1 MSKITQIYNEYVDIV
16 RSDMPQAKKSAQDML
31 DYILNSTAKYHGRC
45 VKSLHVPKLITDEEV
60 ELFKNLVTTLYGIFD
75 KVIAEYMVN
84 SEYRK
89 LFGFDKRLEELIMRK
104 PVYSSNIPIARV
116 DIFLD
121 ENTHDFKFCEFNT
134 DGTSAMNEDRELCK
148 AVAVTQA
155 FRKFTEKHRVRTFE
169 LFDSWVD
176 AATDIYRDYC
186 SRKNIVAHK
195 ATVCITDFME
205 SATENEFN
213 IFREAFEN
221 AGYNAYVCEIREL
234 RHHDGK
240 LYTPDGHVIDIVY
253 RRAVTSDIMAH
264 YDEVTQFIDAVK
276 EEDVCLLGDFR
287 TQIVHNKMIYKVLHD
302 DMTKKLLT
310 DDEQSYVEAHVPYT
324 VVFNDESLGRKYSD
338 TTLGE
343 AVTGNREGW
352 IIKPEDSYGSKGVH
366 AGVECTQ
373 EEWENFLK
381 ENINKGYILQE
392 FVHPYKTENVDFSKD
407 DDWHLYSNLTGLFVY
422 NGKFAGVYSRISACE
437 MISTQYSE
445 MSIPTFVVEA

>member
-1 MSKITQIYNEYVDIV
+1 MSRITQIYNEYVDIV
-16 RSDMPQAKKSAQDML
+16 KGDMPQAEKSAQDML

-45 VKSLHVPKLITDEEV
+45 VKSLHVPKLITHEEV
-60 ELFKNLVTTLYGIFD
+60 ELFQELVTTLYGIFD
-75 KVIAEYMVN
+75 KVIAEYMAN
-84 SEYRK
+84 PEYRK
-89 LFGFDKRLEELIMRK
+89 LFGFDRRLEELILRK

-121 ENTHDFKFCEFNT
+121 ENTHEFKFCEFNT

-148 AVAVTQA
+148 AVSVTAA
-155 FRKFTEKHRVRTFE
+155 FKEFTKRHRVSTFE
-169 LFDSWVD
+169 LFDSWVE
-176 AATDIYRDYC
+176 AATGIYRDYC
-186 SRKNIVAHK
+186 TQKNIAPHK
-195 ATVCITDFME
+195 AAVCITDFME

-213 IFREAFEN
+213 IFREAFEK
-221 AGYNAYVCEIREL
+221 AGYDAYVCEIREL

-302 DMTKKLLT
+302 DMTGKLLT
-310 DDEQSYVEAHVPYT
+310 DGEKEYVAAHVPYT
-324 VVFNDESLGRKYSD
+324 VVFDKESLERQYKGR
-338 TTLGE
+338 TLE
-343 AVTGNREGW
+343 EEITGNREGW

-373 EEWENFLK
+373 EEWENFLM
-381 ENINKGYILQE
+381 ENLNKGYILQE

-407 DDWHLYSNLTGLFVY
+407 NDWHLYSNLTGLFVY
-422 NGKFAGVYSRISACE
+422 DGRFSGVYSRISACE

-445 MSIPTFVVEA
+445 MSIPTFVVE